1 MVYIYFVFVLFVLF
15 LIAVNRSFIRFHG
28 NTPGHVFLG
37 LLHYSIAN
45 VVFVVFKITVCVVWK
60 SGMGEIGFDHGILQ
74 YCLRVLTTR
83 LQKVI
88 NSGEYGFFFFF
99 LVWAQ
104 RPPQRRKCRG
114 VKHYF
119 I

>member
-1 MVYIYFVFVLFVLF
+1 MPIMVYIYFVFVLFVLF

-28 NTPGHVFLG
+28 NAPGHVFLG

-88 NSGEYGFFFFF
+88 NSGEYGVF
-99 LVWAQ
+99 
-104 RPPQRRKCRG
+104 
-114 VKHYF
+114 KHYF